1 MKLLIERGPSTDQG
15 TFSRMVLEDDR
26 EWHGLELPWRDNS
39 PHYSCI
45 LPGIYVAKLDA
56 TSKWSPREDGR
67 LYRLLEVPGR
77 DLIKIHAATWAG
89 DVTKGWHSELLGCI
103 APGKELGALQ
113 PPELHGP
120 QECLLKSRIALR
132 EFMDAT
138 RGEDLEIE
146 ILWRTPT

>member
-1 MKLLIERGPSTDQG
+1 MKAAVYGRSGVVIEEIEKPTPA
-15 TFSRMVLEDDR
+15 DD
-26 EWHGLELPWRDNS
+26 
-39 PHYSCI
+39 
-45 LPGIYVAKLDA
+45 
-56 TSKWSPREDGR
+56 
-67 LYRLLEVPGR
+67 EV
-77 DLIKIHAATWAG
+77 LIKIHAATWAG

-146 ILWRTPT
+146 ILWRTPI